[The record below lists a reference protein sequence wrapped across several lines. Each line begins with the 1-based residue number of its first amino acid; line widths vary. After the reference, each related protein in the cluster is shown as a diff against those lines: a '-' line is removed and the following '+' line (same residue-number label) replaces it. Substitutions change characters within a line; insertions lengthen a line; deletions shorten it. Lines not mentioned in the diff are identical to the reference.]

1 MKAVLHEI
9 LPNKKNTFLP
19 SIKEAAFPICDVK
32 WAQILNSV
40 YQTPAYLIT
49 LDDGIKGWLFL
60 YLVKDL
66 YGNKQLHSFKY
77 GIYAESDSFY
87 EVLIERARKLAD
99 EINCQALLICSGLT
113 KLKVDLIE
121 TEKKTLLLDLPSTQE
136 DMWEKFRDKT
146 RNSIRKAEKE
156 SITIERGN
164 KNLRDFYQGYSER
177 MFEKRVAIH
186 PYEYF
191 ENMFKLMPDN
201 TELITAKYQGKYIG
215 AVLVQYNREGAI
227 YLFNGTNSFIPTSP
241 NQLLLWEMSKFCI
254 EKQIKVL
261 DMSES
266 SEGSG
271 VFKFK
276 KNFGAVPYSFYYYTL
291 ELFQVRRSLLGK
303 VKNRIVNNLI
313 QSNKLSFSFLRK
325 LLVYKRS
332 HGRLQ

>member
-1 MKAVLHEI
+1 MKVDLYEI
-9 LPNKKNTFLP
+9 SPNKKNVFLP
-19 SIKEAAFPICDVK
+19 SIKEVAFPISDIK

-40 YQTPAYLIT
+40 YHTSAYLIT
-49 LDDGIKGWLFL
+49 LDDGSKGWLFL
-60 YLVKDL
+60 YMVKDI

-77 GIYAESDSFY
+77 GIHAKSDSLY
-87 EVLIERARKLAD
+87 EVLIERARKLAE
-99 EINCQALLICSGLT
+99 EINCQSLSICSGLT
-113 KLKVDLIE
+113 KLNINLIE
-121 TEKKTLLLDLPSTQE
+121 TEKKTLLLDLPSTEE

-156 SITIERGN
+156 SITIERGYQ
-164 KNLRDFYQGYSER
+164 NLRDFYQGYSER

-191 ENMFKLMPDN
+191 ENMFKLMPNN
-201 TELITAKYQGKYIG
+201 TELITAKYQGEYIG
-215 AVLVQYNREGAI
+215 AVLVQYNCEGAI

-276 KNFGAVPYSFYYYTL
+276 KNFGAVPFSFYYYTL
-291 ELFQVRRSLLGK
+291 ELFQVRKPLLGK

-313 QSNKLSFSFLRK
+313 QSDKLYFPFLKK